1 MSRLIT
7 PTIICLLIFASSSFA
22 QNQFT
27 LFPSWPSVNA
37 AGSAVALGTNGK
49 IAFLTFSG
57 FTPNI
62 VVMNADGTNQT
73 KLTNGLYPAWSP
85 DGSKIGFAGETD
97 IYVMNAD
104 GSNIRQLTF
113 IDPGDLAA
121 EQPTWSPDG
130 KKIAFVMSTGI
141 GFGAGLQVMNA
152 DGSDLRGLSIHFY
165 YWGKPAWSPDGTR
178 IAIAASSNNSSNPA
192 NCVFVMN
199 VDGSGMTCVD
209 NGTPGSHVAWSPD
222 GSKLLYS
229 RLIDAS
235 DLFHGFANLYLVNN
249 AGGTP
254 TQLTSGAH
262 RDTNPVWSPDGS
274 FVAFDTD
281 RNHPTCAFGVPCGE
295 IFLMNAD
302 GSNQHPIAN
311 QPVVGIVYDWQSL
324 TPKQVLSPLPATL
337 QLNAPAY
344 GVSERDGG
352 ARILVTRLGDLSGE
366 ATVDFATSD
375 GTARARSD
383 YTPIFRSLR
392 FAAGEG
398 EKAIVIPITNN
409 AYVQGDRTVN
419 LTLSNARSSSFGA
432 STNAVLTITEDD
444 VLPPTI
450 NPLDATQFF
459 VSQHYSDFLSRV
471 PDDSGLNF
479 WTRQIT
485 SCGSNQKCMET
496 ARINVSAA
504 FFLSLEF
511 QQTGFLVER
520 IYKAA
525 YGDALVTSGLGGAHQ
540 LAAPIVRFDEFLPDT
555 QRIGQDLIVGQG
567 GWQTVLEGNKQ
578 AFTFDF
584 VQRPRFALGY
594 PTWMTPVQFVEALFT
609 NAGVTPSALERESA
623 IGEFNGAGSSSDNAA
638 RARALRRVAENST
651 LAQQEL
657 NRAFVLME
665 YFGYLRRN
673 PNEGQDSDYSGYEF
687 WLKKLNQF
695 NGDYQKSEMVK
706 AFITS
711 GEYRSRFGP

>member
-1 MSRLIT
+1 
-7 PTIICLLIFASSSFA
+7 
-22 QNQFT
+22 
-27 LFPSWPSVNA
+27 
-37 AGSAVALGTNGK
+37 
-49 IAFLTFSG
+49 
-57 FTPNI
+57 
-62 VVMNADGTNQT
+62 
-73 KLTNGLYPAWSP
+73 
-85 DGSKIGFAGETD
+85 
-97 IYVMNAD
+97 
-104 GSNIRQLTF
+104 
-113 IDPGDLAA
+113 
-121 EQPTWSPDG
+121 
-130 KKIAFVMSTGI
+130 
-141 GFGAGLQVMNA
+141 
-152 DGSDLRGLSIHFY
+152 
-165 YWGKPAWSPDGTR
+165 
-178 IAIAASSNNSSNPA
+178 
-192 NCVFVMN
+192 
-199 VDGSGMTCVD
+199 
-209 NGTPGSHVAWSPD
+209 
-222 GSKLLYS
+222 
-229 RLIDAS
+229 
-235 DLFHGFANLYLVNN
+235 
-249 AGGTP
+249 
-254 TQLTSGAH
+254 
-262 RDTNPVWSPDGS
+262 
-274 FVAFDTD
+274 
-281 RNHPTCAFGVPCGE
+281 
-295 IFLMNAD
+295 MNAD

-352 ARILVTRLGDLSGE
+352 ARILITRLGDLSGE
-366 ATVDFATSD
+366 ASVDFATSD

-419 LTLSNARSSSFGA
+419 LTLSNARGSSFGA

-459 VSQHYSDFLSRV
+459 VSRHYSDFLSRV

-584 VQRPRFALGY
+584 VQRPRFAPGY

-651 LAQQEL
+651 LTQQEL

-711 GEYRSRFGP
+711 GEYRSRFGLQ